1 MEMLHRLLER
11 VAADEP
17 HGVIGAAI
25 AVGAQAV
32 DGHDP
37 RVLQSAGDL
46 GLDQEPLPAG
56 GVVGMV
62 VEDLLERHL
71 AMQLG
76 IQGDED
82 RAQPAAGVRPQH
94 AEPLAV
100 AGGRADRVTGGAV
113 DVLRTALGRA
123 RAELGDGGADVGIA
137 ELGEALTGGAAG
149 GDGGETPFHVAAVL
163 LDVASHQGIDG
174 GSVVGIE
181 VAATDEVVGEGAG
194 LVERPG
200 LEGGHELDLVDQ
212 PVLECEQS
220 EQQVAVGGDAG
231 HGDAPGCEA
240 ASDPAGHGAGGRRGG
255 ASHESHY
262 RTGFRGVHICRAG
275 YNCPGWTEP
284 CRPNRQSRCAR
295 RSDDTEASSTRMG
308 ASVDPTEAG

>member
-1 MEMLHRLLER
+1 MEMRHRLLER

-46 GLDQEPLPAG
+46 GLDQEPLAAG

-113 DVLRTALGRA
+113 DVLRTELGRA

-163 LDVASHQGIDG
+163 LDMASHQGIDG
-174 GSVVGIE
+174 GSVVSIE

-212 PVLECEQS
+212 PVLECKQS

-231 HGDAPGCEA
+231 HGEAPGCETA
-240 ASDPAGHGAGGRRGG
+240 FEPAGHGAGARRGG
-255 ASHESHY
+255 RRTSRIIAQNSVASIFAEPVTIAPGGRSLVV
-262 RTGFRGVHICRAG
+262 RTDCHV
-275 YNCPGWTEP
+275 
-284 CRPNRQSRCAR
+284 AR
-295 RSDDTEASSTRMG
+295 VGPTKRMSQ
-308 ASVDPTEAG
+308 A